1 MPYQQ
6 AIFANN
12 EIYHIVNR
20 GVEKRQIF
28 MNKRDYERFI
38 ETMDYYRIKN
48 PPTRF
53 SFKNRP
59 LLLQKTTKNLPLVEI
74 LCFCLMPNHFH
85 ILLRQIEEGGITT
98 FVSKLINS
106 YTKYFNIKH
115 KRVGPLL
122 QGAFKAVRIENDEQL
137 IHVSRYIHLNPLI
150 DYLVKDLKTYP
161 YSSYLEFLDKR
172 NGFCR
177 KEFILGNRSMGGN
190 YEQFVLDQEDYGR
203 SIKRMERLLH
213 NELEN

>member
-12 EIYHIVNR
+12 EVYHVFNR
-20 GVEKRQIF
+20 GVEKRQTF
-28 MNKRDYERFI
+28 MNSRDYERFI

-59 LLLQKTTKNLPLVEI
+59 LLLQKNTKSSPLVEI

-85 ILLRQIEEGGITT
+85 LLLRQIEEGGITT
-98 FVSKLINS
+98 FVSKLTNS
-106 YTKYFNIKH
+106 YTKYFNTKH

-137 IHVSRYIHLNPLI
+137 VHVSRYIHLNPLI
-150 DYLVKDLKTYP
+150 DYLVKDLKTYR
-161 YSSYLEFLDKR
+161 YSSYPEFLGLK
-172 NGFCR
+172 NGFCQ
-177 KEFILGNRSMGGN
+177 KEIILNRFSKKFS

-203 SIKRMERLLH
+203 SIKFIERQIH

>member
-6 AIFANN
+6 AIFAKN
-12 EIYHIVNR
+12 EVYHILNR
-20 GVEKRQIF
+20 GVEKRHIF
-28 MNKRDYERFI
+28 MNKRDYERFT
-38 ETMDYYRIKN
+38 ETMDYYRVKN

-59 LLLQKTTKNLPLVEI
+59 LLLQKNIGSSPLVEI

-85 ILLRQIEEGGITT
+85 MLLRQIEKGGITT
-98 FVSKLINS
+98 FVSKLTNS
-106 YTKYFNIKH
+106 YTKYFNTKH

-122 QGAFKAVRIENDEQL
+122 QGTFKAVRIEDDEQL
-137 IHVSRYIHLNPLI
+137 MHVSRYIHLNPLI
-150 DYLVKDLKTYP
+150 DYLTKDLKTYP
-161 YSSYLEFLDKR
+161 YSSYLEFLGR
-172 NGFCR
+172 REGFCQ
-177 KEFILGNRSMGGN
+177 KDFILTNPTKAAN

-213 NELEN
+213 GTLEN